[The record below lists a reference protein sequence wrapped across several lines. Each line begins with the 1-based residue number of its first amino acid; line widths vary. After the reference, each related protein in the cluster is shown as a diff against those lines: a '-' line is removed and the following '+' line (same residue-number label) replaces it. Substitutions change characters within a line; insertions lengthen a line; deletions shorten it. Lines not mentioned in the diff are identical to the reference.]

1 MIAKSPDGCQQP
13 RISQQCAHQLR
24 SGFMHRLKLAIIFS
38 FVFSSLTVQAGPT
51 EDFAALLADHWE
63 WQMRENPVRA
73 SRMGDRRFND
83 QWTDMSLDAIER
95 RQGEQQEF
103 LRRLRSIDSS
113 ELTETDQ
120 LNYDLFR
127 RSLENSIDDHQFK
140 NYLMPMSQ
148 RGGVQSLESTA
159 ETLRLSNVQ
168 DYEDWLARM
177 AQIETVIEQTMS
189 RMEEGRESGYMPPKI
204 LMERIPDQIS
214 SQLVEDPEQSPFFKS
229 FAAMPDSIVDA
240 DRERL
245 QQLAKDLIDESV
257 VPAYRDFAN
266 YFNNVYLPA
275 SRDTIGAS
283 SLPDGEAFYE
293 YRTRLYTT
301 TQMTPDEIHRL
312 GLNEVKRIRDEM
324 QLVIDELE
332 FEGSFDDFL
341 TFLRT
346 DPQFYYDTPEE
357 LFEGYLAI
365 SKRIDPELVKVFGKL
380 PRMPYGLRP
389 IPDNIAPDTTTAY
402 YNRPAADGSRPGY
415 YYVNLY
421 RPEVR
426 PKYEMEVLSIH
437 EAVPGHHL
445 QIALQMELE
454 EMPNF
459 RKYSGF
465 TAFSEGWG
473 LYSESLGYE
482 MGFYKDPYSKFGAL
496 TYDMWRAVR
505 LVVDTG
511 MHYKGWTRQQA
522 IDFFKDNA
530 AKTEADIINE
540 IDRYIS
546 WPGQAL
552 AYKIGQLKMME
563 LRRKAEQALGNDFD
577 IKAFHDAL
585 LGGGALPLEI
595 LETRMN
601 RWLSEQLKQK
611 SAAARGATAS

>member
-1 MIAKSPDGCQQP
+1 MRRLQLISVVTFVLGCL
-13 RISQQCAHQLR
+13 SAH
-24 SGFMHRLKLAIIFS
+24 
-38 FVFSSLTVQAGPT
+38 AGPS
-51 EDFAALLADHWE
+51 EDFHALLDEHWE
-63 WQMRENPVRA
+63 WVLREDPVRA
-73 SRMGDRRFND
+73 SNLGDRRYND
-83 QWTDMSLDAIER
+83 QWQDQSLAAVER
-95 RQGEQQEF
+95 RQGEQRQL
-103 LRRLRSIDSS
+103 LRRLRLIDSS
-113 ELTETDQ
+113 ALSESDQ
-120 LNYDLFR
+120 INYELFR
-127 RSLENSIDDHQFK
+127 RSLEDSIDGYQFRT
-140 NYLMPMSQ
+140 YLMPMSQ

-159 ETLRLSNVQ
+159 ETIRLANVK

-177 AQIETVIEQTMS
+177 AQIGMVLDQTMAL
-189 RMEEGRESGYMPPKI
+189 MEEGRKTGYMSPKV
-204 LMERIPDQIS
+204 LMRRIPDQLAT
-214 SQLVEDPEQSPFFKS
+214 QLVEDPQQSPFYKA
-229 FAAMPDSIVDA
+229 FADMPDSIAVA

-245 QQLAKDLIDESV
+245 QQLAQKVIEDSI
-257 VPAYRDFAN
+257 VPAYREFSR
-266 YFNNVYLPA
+266 YFSETYLPA

-283 SLPDGEAFYE
+283 ALPNGEAFYE
-293 YRTRLYTT
+293 YRARLFTT
-301 TQMTPDEIHRL
+301 TRMTPDEIHRL
-312 GLNEVKRIRDEM
+312 GLNEVRRIRDEM

-332 FEGSFDDFL
+332 FDGSFADFL
-341 TFLRT
+341 EFLRN
-346 DPQFYYDTPEE
+346 DKQFYYDTPEE
-357 LFEGYLAI
+357 LFDGYLATA
-365 SKRIDPELVKVFGKL
+365 KRIDPELVNLFGKL

-426 PKYEMEVLSIH
+426 PKYEMEVLTIH

-454 EMPNF
+454 AMPNF

-465 TAFSEGWG
+465 TAFTEGWG

-482 MGFYKDPYSKFGAL
+482 MGFYKDPYAHFGAL

-530 AKTEADIINE
+530 AKTEQDIVNE

-552 AYKIGQLKMME
+552 AYKIGQLKMLE
-563 LRRKAEQALGNDFD
+563 LRHKAEQSLGDRFD

-585 LGGGALPLEI
+585 LGGGALPMEM

-601 RWLSEQLKQK
+601 RWLADQLRQN
-611 SAAARGATAS
+611 AG